1 MAVVKAGKSTK
12 LKTIEMELALA
23 EHFDKR
29 HNLIV
34 PNISWGMMSFGED
47 FPQCDLLLITRNEYA
62 YQIEIKTSKA
72 DLIADRKKRHQHLN
86 GKIRK
91 LYFAI
96 PDYLKN
102 CEQYIPKHA
111 GIIIVS
117 SFVNQDGYL
126 PAGATGCHVVREAEV
141 KSEYKF
147 TDKEKFNVARLGA
160 LRSWRLKEN
169 LLKLMNKE
177 RAKYEIKRI

>member
-1 MAVVKAGKSTK
+1 MAVVKTGKSVK
-12 LKTIEMELALA
+12 LETIEMELALA

-34 PNISWGMMSFGED
+34 PNISWGMMSFGAD
-47 FPQCDLLLITRNEYA
+47 FPQCDLLIITRNDYA
-62 YQIEIKTSKA
+62 YQIEIKVSKS
-72 DLIADRKKRHQHLN
+72 DLIADTKKRHNHLN

-111 GIIIVS
+111 GIIIVDS
-117 SFVNQDGYL
+117 RFVYTHQGIEYYNCQI
-126 PAGATGCHVVREAEV
+126 VREAEA

-147 TDKEKFNVARLGA
+147 TDKEKFNVARLGC
-160 LRSWRLKEN
+160 LRSWRWKGN
-169 LLKLMNKE
+169 LLKLMK
-177 RAKYEIKRI
+177 KKGKI